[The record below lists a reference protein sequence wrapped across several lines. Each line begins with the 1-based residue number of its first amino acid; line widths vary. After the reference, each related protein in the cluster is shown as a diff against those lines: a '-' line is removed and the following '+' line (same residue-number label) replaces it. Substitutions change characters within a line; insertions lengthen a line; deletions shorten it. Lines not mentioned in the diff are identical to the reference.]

1 MALEFS
7 NYGQEREIDATPEE
21 YEIFEIIRSIS
32 DKVRLVRRTDKY
44 VSASIGDTDVAR
56 FKYTSR
62 AKWIQ
67 FPYTAGKIKIASVS
81 GVSGLENEIRDAVNE
96 AEKIESN

>member
-21 YEIFEIIRSIS
+21 YEIFEIIRSVS
-32 DKVRLVRRTDKY
+32 DQVRLVRRTDKY

-67 FPYTAGKIKIASVS
+67 FPYTAGKIKLESVS
-81 GVSGLENEIRDAVNE
+81 DVDGLESEITAAVSE
-96 AEKIESN
+96 AEKIENY